1 MPLMTRR
8 ATRLFACAALLALT
22 SPAALA
28 EEPPSV
34 GALPAAASSSDP
46 ASLEVN
52 GASADTPEDVAP
64 PSTPGLDLSALREA
78 IDLYT
83 KGDLAGGDRARAAL
97 DDPPSRAL
105 TEWLAI
111 RYGGAAVGFNRLM
124 DFIRSNPTWPVT
136 ATLRRRA
143 EEFLFT
149 EKKPPA
155 VVRAYFAT
163 QRPLTATGKLALALA
178 FKADGLERDAA
189 ALVRET
195 WRRDVFGRDFEKRIL
210 ESFPGVLTLA
220 DHRFR
225 MERFLFKE
233 NWEAAL
239 RAAERA
245 GKDYV
250 TLAKARQA
258 VVRKAGNA
266 AKALDAV
273 PPSLREDTSYIFS
286 RAQQLRRNDKAVE
299 AAALVA
305 NVTRD
310 PEVLADGDEWW
321 TERRLIARKLLD
333 QGDAKA
339 AYLVVFNHAAETPA
353 DRIEAKFHAGWI
365 ALRFLGQPD
374 VAGVHFSEAAKS
386 AATPISLARV
396 AYWQGRAAEAGGQ
409 PDEARR
415 HYENATRQPIT
426 YYGQLASAKLGLQS
440 LPLRVVNVD
449 SAARADFD
457 NHTAAQAIKR
467 LHDVGARDLA
477 LPLYIDLAKGFT
489 DPTQLNALGDLA
501 VEYRDSRALLAVG
514 KTAVQR
520 GFPLDLHAFPTIG
533 IPAFDP
539 VGDQVEKAMVFAIA
553 RQESAFDPRAQSQ
566 AGARGLMQLM
576 PATAKRTAQR
586 FGVDF
591 NLDRLLSDAAY
602 NAKIGAA
609 HLGELME
616 DWKGSL
622 ILTFASYNAGGGNV
636 KKWIDAYGDPRSAQ
650 VDPIDWVERIPFSET
665 RNYVQRVME
674 NLQVYRS
681 RLGERSAGLIENDLR
696 GQRAIP

>member
-1 MPLMTRR
+1 M
-8 ATRLFACAALLALT
+8 
-22 SPAALA
+22 
-28 EEPPSV
+28 E
-34 GALPAAASSSDP
+34 
-46 ASLEVN
+46 
-52 GASADTPEDVAP
+52 
-64 PSTPGLDLSALREA
+64 
-78 IDLYT
+78 
-83 KGDLAGGDRARAAL
+83 
-97 DDPPSRAL
+97 
-105 TEWLAI
+105 
-111 RYGGAAVGFNRLM
+111 
-124 DFIRSNPTWPVT
+124 FIRSHPTWPVT

-143 EEFLFT
+143 EEFLFI
-149 EKKPPA
+149 EKKPAA

-163 QRPLTATGKLALALA
+163 QRPVTATGKLALALA
-178 FKADGLERDAA
+178 FKSEGLDRDAA

-195 WRRDVFGRDFEKRIL
+195 WRRDAFGADFEKRIL
-210 ESFPGVLTLA
+210 EAFPGLLTQA
-220 DHRFR
+220 DHRYR

-233 NWEAAL
+233 NWGAAL

-250 TLAKARQA
+250 TLVKARQA

-266 AKALDAV
+266 AKTLDAV

-286 RAQQLRRNDKAVE
+286 RAQHLRRNNKEEE
-299 AAALVA
+299 AARLIAG
-305 NVTRD
+305 VTRD
-310 PEVLADGDEWW
+310 PSVLGDGDEWW
-321 TERRLIARKLLD
+321 TERRLIARELLD
-333 QGDAKA
+333 RGDAKA
-339 AYLVVFNHAAETPA
+339 AYLVVFDHAAETSA
-353 DRIEAKFHAGWI
+353 DRIEAEFHAGWI
-365 ALRFLGQPD
+365 ALRFLKQPD
-374 VAGVHFSEAAKS
+374 VAAVHFAEAAKS

-415 HYENATRQPIT
+415 HYEEATRYPIT

-449 SAARADFD
+449 ADVRAAFEG
-457 NHTAAQAIKR
+457 NTAAQALRR
-467 LHDVGARDLA
+467 LYEVGARELA
-477 LPLYIDLAKGFT
+477 LPLYIDLALRLS

-501 VEYRDSRALLAVG
+501 VEHRDSRGLLAVG

-533 IPAFDP
+533 IPAYEP
-539 VGDQVEKAMVFAIA
+539 VGDRVEKAMVFAIA
-553 RQESAFDPRAQSQ
+553 RQESAFDPRAQSH

-576 PATAKRTAQR
+576 PATAKRTARR

-591 NLDRLLSDAAY
+591 DLDRLLSDASY

-636 KKWIDAYGDPRSAQ
+636 KKWIDAYGDPRSPQ

-681 RLGERSAGLIENDLR
+681 RLGERSAILIEHDLR
-696 GQRAIP
+696 GKRIVQ